1 MALHRATV
9 TLNVNADRAPN
20 SEIFSLFLL
29 PITTSLSYLES
40 GGVLAYK
47 ENLKSFTCKGCE
59 KSTSV
64 GVLETVLIFV
74 SLI

>member
-1 MALHRATV
+1 
-9 TLNVNADRAPN
+9 VNAEIEREPN
-20 SEIFSLFLL
+20 AEIFSLFLL

-47 ENLKSFTCKGCE
+47 ENLKSFTCE
-59 KSTSV
+59 KSASV
-64 GVLETVLIFV
+64 GVLGTILIFV

>member
-1 MALHRATV
+1 M
-9 TLNVNADRAPN
+9 NAEIEREPN
-20 SEIFSLFLL
+20 AEIFSLFLL

-47 ENLKSFTCKGCE
+47 ENLKSFTCE

>member
-9 TLNVNADRAPN
+9 RLNVNADRAPN

-29 PITTSLSYLES
+29 PIIRSLSYLES

-64 GVLETVLIFV
+64 GVLGTVLIFV

>member
-1 MALHRATV
+1 
-9 TLNVNADRAPN
+9 VNAEIEREPN
-20 SEIFSLFLL
+20 AEIFSLFLL
-29 PITTSLSYLES
+29 PIIRSLSYLES

-64 GVLETVLIFV
+64 GVLGTVLIFV

>member
-1 MALHRATV
+1 VALHRATV
-9 TLNVNADRAPN
+9 RLNVNADRAPN

-47 ENLKSFTCKGCE
+47 ENLKSFTCE

-64 GVLETVLIFV
+64 GVLGTVLIFV

>member
-1 MALHRATV
+1 M
-9 TLNVNADRAPN
+9 NAEIEREPN
-20 SEIFSLFLL
+20 AEIFSLFLL

-47 ENLKSFTCKGCE
+47 ENLKSLTCE

-64 GVLETVLIFV
+64 GVLGTVLIFV

>member
-1 MALHRATV
+1 MSAEIEREP
-9 TLNVNADRAPN
+9 NA
-20 SEIFSLFLL
+20 EIFSLFLL

-47 ENLKSFTCKGCE
+47 ENLKSFTCE

-64 GVLETVLIFV
+64 GVLGTVLIFV